1 MALVAALS
9 TSAHALH
16 SVNVGPLYNTGVNSN
31 GLSLANGAIDQHWL
45 VNPTGENTETPAN
58 TQPTAATSAFGF
70 PIPPW
75 LGDDHKSDWIAPN
88 ASLMGPNAPDGTA
101 GFIYSTTFDVSSAGT
116 ITISGGAGADNGV
129 LDVQINNGPLQAF
142 SNPSGFEALD
152 PFSITASVSGG
163 VNTIS
168 FYVQNGANE
177 GAGDGLTGFRAEFA
191 NAAPEPASLAI
202 WGVAIAGG
210 LLVARRRRKA

>member
-1 MALVAALS
+1 MRTFALSMALVAALS

-142 SNPSGFEALD
+142 SNPSGF
-152 PFSITASVSGG
+152 G
-163 VNTIS
+163 
-168 FYVQNGANE
+168 
-177 GAGDGLTGFRAEFA
+177 GAGSVFDHRQRQRRGEHDQLLC
-191 NAAPEPASLAI
+191 PERCE
-202 WGVAIAGG
+202 
-210 LLVARRRRKA
+210 RRRW